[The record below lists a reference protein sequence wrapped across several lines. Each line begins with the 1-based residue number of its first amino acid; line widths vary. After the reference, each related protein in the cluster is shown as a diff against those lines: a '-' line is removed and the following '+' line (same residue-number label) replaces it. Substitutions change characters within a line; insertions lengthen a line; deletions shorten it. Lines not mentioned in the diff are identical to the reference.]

1 MKTKK
6 IILISCFILIL
17 SLNAIYATTDNNDDF
32 SDNVQE
38 ITNDEINQNN
48 QFTQE
53 SKFVYVDINSETVD
67 EDGSLEAPYKT
78 LNNENLEKI
87 SDNSTVYVSKG
98 TYQLNPINIQKN
110 ISVVG
115 ENRDQVI
122 FVPNVNTTVFIIDV
136 ETTVTFSNFTFK
148 NYESDSNSAIVN
160 NGNLTIENLN
170 ILNNTGSSRT
180 SKKGNIFNNGSL
192 EIVNTTFEN
201 NTASFGAALY
211 NTANATILNSQFNA
225 NHIYNVGGAIYSLRG
240 NLTVLDSLFTENTAV
255 SGAAMYNAAGYCFVN
270 NTKFIE
276 NDAEHFF
283 GGAIYSTG
291 VTRVNNSLFD
301 SNHATIDGG
310 AITNT
315 NNFTIINCSFI
326 ENFAKENGGAI
337 ENVPWSATENGNLT
351 IINSSFIENAA
362 GGNGGVI
369 MNYGKIEAVG
379 EIATVTVRNSLFE
392 ANSAT
397 NGGVIYNEQYL
408 DFQYNVFLDNEA
420 EEYWVV
426 YSDENMIKSL
436 DNNWWG
442 NNNPVIDEIGVMPKN
457 WIILTFTNT
466 TPLIKNLTSNLQVSL
481 DTLNNGEIIAEDI
494 PDRIAI
500 FSADKTTFAENN
512 IEFKGS
518 FNTTVQSLGDT
529 INLRVDNQLL
539 SLQPLIIKK
548 DVFVTFDEIKN
559 STYGDNVTI
568 SGKFSEVN
576 GRTISNSNVKI
587 IVNGKKFY
595 AKTDNKGFY
604 SLITRVTA
612 VGINNVSIGYS
623 GNDKYNSYEVNTTFN
638 AEKQNVLVTYNQ
650 IADTKVGENITITGK
665 FMDANGR
672 AITNS
677 NVKILIN
684 GKKHYAKTD
693 STGTYTFTTT
703 VVAAGINDV
712 TVAYSGN
719 DKYNSFEEATIF
731 NADSQDVI
739 ITYEPINNVT
749 LGDNVTI
756 TGTFTD
762 KYGKAIVNSNVKL
775 TVKDKKVYA
784 KTDVNGVYTFQ
795 IKVTSENVNNITLGY
810 SGSAKYNEYYTPVI
824 ISVKN

>member
-1 MKTKK
+1 M
-6 IILISCFILIL
+6 
-17 SLNAIYATTDNNDDF
+17 
-32 SDNVQE
+32 QE

-53 SKFVYVDINSETVD
+53 SKFVYVDVNSENVD

-98 TYQLNPINIQKN
+98 TYPLNTINIQKN

-180 SKKGNIFNNGSL
+180 SKKGNIFNKGSL

-211 NTANATILNSQFNA
+211 NTANATILNSQFNT

-362 GGNGGVI
+362 GGNGGI
-369 MNYGKIEAVG
+369 
-379 EIATVTVRNSLFE
+379 LFYRHRHR
-392 ANSAT
+392 AARRPAPCRPSA
-397 NGGVIYNEQYL
+397 
-408 DFQYNVFLDNEA
+408 
-420 EEYWVV
+420 
-426 YSDENMIKSL
+426 
-436 DNNWWG
+436 
-442 NNNPVIDEIGVMPKN
+442 
-457 WIILTFTNT
+457 
-466 TPLIKNLTSNLQVSL
+466 
-481 DTLNNGEIIAEDI
+481 
-494 PDRIAI
+494 
-500 FSADKTTFAENN
+500 
-512 IEFKGS
+512 
-518 FNTTVQSLGDT
+518 
-529 INLRVDNQLL
+529 
-539 SLQPLIIKK
+539 
-548 DVFVTFDEIKN
+548 
-559 STYGDNVTI
+559 
-568 SGKFSEVN
+568 
-576 GRTISNSNVKI
+576 
-587 IVNGKKFY
+587 
-595 AKTDNKGFY
+595 
-604 SLITRVTA
+604 
-612 VGINNVSIGYS
+612 
-623 GNDKYNSYEVNTTFN
+623 
-638 AEKQNVLVTYNQ
+638 
-650 IADTKVGENITITGK
+650 
-665 FMDANGR
+665 
-672 AITNS
+672 
-677 NVKILIN
+677 
-684 GKKHYAKTD
+684 
-693 STGTYTFTTT
+693 
-703 VVAAGINDV
+703 AAGHRAWRRHV
-712 TVAYSGN
+712 GL
-719 DKYNSFEEATIF
+719 F
-731 NADSQDVI
+731 Q
-739 ITYEPINNVT
+739 
-749 LGDNVTI
+749 
-756 TGTFTD
+756 
-762 KYGKAIVNSNVKL
+762 
-775 TVKDKKVYA
+775 VY
-784 KTDVNGVYTFQ
+784 
-795 IKVTSENVNNITLGY
+795 
-810 SGSAKYNEYYTPVI
+810 
-824 ISVKN
+824 

>member
-53 SKFVYVDINSETVD
+53 SKFVYVDVNSENVD

-98 TYQLNPINIQKN
+98 TYPLNPINIQKN

-442 NNNPVIDEIGVMPKN
+442 NNNPVVDEIGVMPKN

-466 TPLIKNLTSNLQVSL
+466 TPLINNSTSNLQVSL

-604 SLITRVTA
+604 SLINRVTA

-703 VVAAGINDV
+703 VTAAGINDV

>member
-53 SKFVYVDINSETVD
+53 SKFVYVDVNSENVD

-98 TYQLNPINIQKN
+98 TYQLNSINIQKN

-122 FVPNVNTTVFIIDV
+122 FVPNVSTTVFIIDV

-170 ILNNTGSSRT
+170 FLNNTGSSRT

-379 EIATVTVRNSLFE
+379 EIATVTVRNCLFE

-442 NNNPVIDEIGVMPKN
+442 NNNPVVDEIGVMPKN
-457 WIILTFTNT
+457 WIVLTFTNT
-466 TPLIKNLTSNLQVSL
+466 TPLINNSTSNLQVSL
-481 DTLNNGEIIAEDI
+481 DTLNNGEIIGEDI
-494 PDRIAI
+494 PNRIAI
-500 FSADKTTFAENN
+500 FAADKTTFAENN

-529 INLRVDNQLL
+529 INLRVDNQML
-539 SLQPLIIKK
+539 SLQPVIIKT

-568 SGKFSEVN
+568 SGKFSDVN

-612 VGINNVSIGYS
+612 AGINNVSIGYS

-638 AEKQNVLVTYNQ
+638 ADKQNVLVTYNQ

-703 VVAAGINDV
+703 VTAVGVNDV

-719 DKYNSFEEATIF
+719 DKYNAFEEATTF
-731 NADSQDVI
+731 NADSQDVL
-739 ITYEPINNVT
+739 ITYKPISNVT

-795 IKVTSENVNNITLGY
+795 IKITSENVNNITLGY

>member
-53 SKFVYVDINSETVD
+53 SKFVYVDVNSENVD

-148 NYESDSNSAIVN
+148 NYESDSNSAILN

-442 NNNPVIDEIGVMPKN
+442 NNNPVVDEIGVMPKN

-466 TPLIKNLTSNLQVSL
+466 TPLINNSTSNLQVSL

-693 STGTYTFTTT
+693 STGTYTFRTT
-703 VVAAGINDV
+703 VTAAGINDV

-719 DKYNSFEEATIF
+719 DKYNSFEEATTF
-731 NADSQDVI
+731 NADSQDVL

-756 TGTFTD
+756 TGIFTD

>member
-53 SKFVYVDINSETVD
+53 SKFVYVDVNSENVD

-98 TYQLNPINIQKN
+98 TYQLNTINIQKN

-442 NNNPVIDEIGVMPKN
+442 NNNPVVDEIGVMPKN

-466 TPLIKNLTSNLQVSL
+466 TPLINNSTSNLQVSL

-529 INLRVDNQLL
+529 INLRVDSQLL

-703 VVAAGINDV
+703 VAAAGINNV

-731 NADSQDVI
+731 NADSQDVL

-756 TGTFTD
+756 TGIFTD

-795 IKVTSENVNNITLGY
+795 IKVTGENVNNITLGY